1 MILFDT
7 YAWVEYFKGTDKG
20 KQINKLLGEGNCFTP
35 MIVVSE
41 ISDWYA
47 KQNMDSAS
55 RLEFVKANSIIQ
67 EFDFET
73 AKNAGIIKQHIRKK
87 YKNNF
92 GLSDAIILA
101 TARSLSAKVVTGDFH
116 FKPLSDIEFIG

>member
-1 MILFDT
+1 
-7 YAWVEYFKGTDKG
+7 
-20 KQINKLLGEGNCFTP
+20 